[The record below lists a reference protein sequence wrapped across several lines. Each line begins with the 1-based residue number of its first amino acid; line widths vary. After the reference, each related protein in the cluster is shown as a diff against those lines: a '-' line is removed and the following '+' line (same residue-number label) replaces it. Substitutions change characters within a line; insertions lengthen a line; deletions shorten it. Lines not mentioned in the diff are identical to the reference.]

1 VITEAL
7 ELESENFL
15 NGTLDDS
22 LTHIDS
28 QRFDRIEI
36 EVKPWAFLS
45 VSASA
50 NDFSPSVRHVSEFG
64 QFVRLTF
71 GERHDVFVLELA
83 KSGKWE
89 IQLDMIPT
97 PSSSAKCDLHPT
109 SVGEER
115 AYCIDRPLSLIV
127 TSARRPVPHFC
138 RLSALKKILLFD
150 CLDPVARYCGSL
162 KNARVVASQGP

>member
-1 VITEAL
+1 MITEAL

-97 PSSSAKCDLHPT
+97 PSRSAKCDLHP
-109 SVGEER
+109 
-115 AYCIDRPLSLIV
+115 
-127 TSARRPVPHFC
+127 
-138 RLSALKKILLFD
+138 LKD
-150 CLDPVARYCGSL
+150 QS
-162 KNARVVASQGP
+162 

>member
-1 VITEAL
+1 VDRAVANLNGSRRRPDGATLSTLGTKLVITEAL

-97 PSSSAKCDLHPT
+97 PSSSAKCDLHPPF
-109 SVGEER
+109 G
-115 AYCIDRPLSLIV
+115 
-127 TSARRPVPHFC
+127 
-138 RLSALKKILLFD
+138 
-150 CLDPVARYCGSL
+150 LD
-162 KNARVVASQGP
+162 